1 MPQKL
6 TALLIC
12 LLLPACAEL
21 QQSADATAR
30 TAARATVD
38 EVLVTRFPGVDG
50 DRVTPYTNCVIDNAS
65 ASEIANLARSAVT
78 GVNDA
83 TVSLVTGM
91 IQRPEISA
99 CLLRAGLAPA
109 T

>member
-1 MPQKL
+1 MRRP
-6 TALLIC
+6 LIPVAAC
-12 LLLPACAEL
+12 LAFLGCAEL
-21 QQSADATAR
+21 QQGADATAR

-50 DRVTPYTNCVIDNAS
+50 TRVTPYTNCVIDNAS
-65 ASEIANLARSAVT
+65 ASEIANLARAAVT

-83 TVSLVTGM
+83 TVSLITGM
-91 IQRPEISA
+91 IQRPDISA
-99 CLLRAGLAPA
+99 CLLRAGLAPM